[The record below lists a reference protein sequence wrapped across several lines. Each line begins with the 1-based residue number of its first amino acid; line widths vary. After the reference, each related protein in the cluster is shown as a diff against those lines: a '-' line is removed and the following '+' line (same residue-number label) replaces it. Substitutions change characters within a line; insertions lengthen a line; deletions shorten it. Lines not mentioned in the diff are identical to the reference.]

1 MGPPAS
7 MMYAFAAG
15 CALAYAVFTIAGG
28 VMGYVRKGSKP
39 SLIAGSVSG
48 VLLLACSLG
57 DWLGFWYA
65 AAGAIVIGVLLAGRF
80 VGTYMRE
87 RVLSAITHAHAQ
99 QHFRYQTI
107 RQLVE
112 RTPPPPSPTL
122 ASDDPTIRPMTQYTL
137 EDFLR

>member
-1 MGPPAS
+1 MGPAAS

-15 CALAYAVFTIAGG
+15 CALAYGVFTIAGG

-87 RVLSAITHAHAQ
+87 RVLSAG
-99 QHFRYQTI
+99 RG
-107 RQLVE
+107 L
-112 RTPPPPSPTL
+112 STL
-122 ASDDPTIRPMTQYTL
+122 GKVALGMIIGGVAVAVIHVVALIMQ
-137 EDFLR
+137 FAV